1 LSDTLSGRGRLFL
14 LSGEPGVGKTRLAD
28 EFSTIAASRG
38 AFANWGRC
46 WEGAGAPPYWPLIQI
61 VRGCAAKPHFGRH
74 IEGLGANV
82 SFLASIVPEIS
93 QAFGLPLQK
102 PGSTTRD
109 PEEARFKLFDSVTT
123 LLRGFSLDDPLM
135 LVIDDL
141 HDADQS
147 SLKMLRFV
155 AGGLRESRIFVLG
168 TYRDA
173 EVRSSPDLQRLIG
186 DLSREALTIPLGG
199 LGKRELAEL
208 VASRTGRPADEGF
221 VETLYQATDG
231 NPLFADGVVRMLI
244 AEGEFEQGKTIRTDR
259 FKIPTGV
266 RESIHRSLASLP
278 PAARP
283 ILEVGAAIGNEFD
296 VGLLQ
301 ASCGNNGEDL
311 RLLLDQGSRV
321 GVLSSA
327 AESRGS
333 RRFAHALIREAIYQE
348 IDSSARRRLHATIGA
363 AIESRYGSE
372 LKPHLAALAHHFLEA
387 ENPEKAIDY
396 LIRAGDAALA
406 VYAFDGAIS
415 HWENTVALLQEHG
428 DDLNRKADLLAK
440 LGLTLYQVESYNNKG
455 IVYLEQALSIYERV
469 GDEARADQLHQQLGM
484 ILVLPGP
491 LRDVSR
497 ALNHLRRAEPR
508 LSKGPDTAAL
518 AFLYNA
524 LGVAAERQFRMRE
537 ALEFRQRATEVAERL
552 GDNNAWCPLAAHFGT
567 NLVETGRVSEAQA
580 LISKVRPRV
589 PSVTDGLCAHAAFHG
604 AGGFYS
610 SMWDPRSAREWYQQ
624 GLASPVLARSQR
636 KDMSNFLGGMA
647 LWLGDLALS
656 RQLRGEEGFPFM
668 LAFFEGDW
676 ERDRD
681 LLESALEW
689 APKTFVGFEIFM
701 RRSLAYVLRALGE
714 HSRACVVLESFV
726 HNFAPGEPICRIEMW
741 ARPELALLYTELG
754 RLEYAREQVARCD
767 EITAGGENW
776 RGLGAH
782 AERAAAALAAAEG
795 RHSDADARF
804 ATSAGVF
811 NRLSLVWEE
820 ADVLHRWG
828 RALASAGE
836 EDRAIE
842 KLDATTEIYRRHGA
856 GQRWIDYVAADRSR
870 IDAARRNV
878 FPAAPVSDGAPAVF
892 RREGEYWT
900 ISYRD
905 HIFRLKNM
913 KGLHYITHLLA
924 HPGEQFHVHELVAVV
939 DHATQADETFPRDS
953 ELRVANDLGDAGAIL
968 DPRAKTEYRSRRV
981 ELQGELAEAEEAND
995 GGRAELIREELE
1007 MLEEQL
1013 ATAMGLGGRDRKA
1026 ADHAERTRS
1035 RVGRAIR
1042 SSLKSIRE
1050 NDPSLGHHLETCIQ
1064 TGYLCAYRPGPE
1076 ASLAWRL

>member
-1 LSDTLSGRGRLFL
+1 
-14 LSGEPGVGKTRLAD
+14 
-28 EFSTIAASRG
+28 
-38 AFANWGRC
+38 
-46 WEGAGAPPYWPLIQI
+46 LIQI
-61 VRGCAAKPHFGRH
+61 IRGCAARPHFARH
-74 IEGLGANV
+74 IEGVGTNV
-82 SFLASIVPEIS
+82 RFIASIIPEIRE
-93 QAFGLPLQK
+93 AFRLSLQES
-102 PGSTTRD
+102 GSTPPD

-123 LLRGFSLDDPLM
+123 LLRSFSLDEQLV

-147 SLKMLRFV
+147 SLQMLRFI
-155 AGGLRESRIFVLG
+155 ANGLRESRIFLLG
-168 TYRDA
+168 TFRDT
-173 EVRSSPDLQRLIG
+173 EVRRSANLQRLIG
-186 DLSREALTIPLGG
+186 DLSREALSIPLGG
-199 LGKRELAEL
+199 LGKRELAQL
-208 VASRTGRPADEGF
+208 VESRTGRPADEEF
-221 VETLYQATDG
+221 AETLYQATDG
-231 NPLFADGVVRMLI
+231 NPLFVDGVVRLLI
-244 AEGEFEQGKTIRTDR
+244 AEGEFEHGKPIGAGR
-259 FKIPTGV
+259 FKIPEGV
-266 RESIHRSLASLP
+266 RESIRRSLASLP
-278 PAARP
+278 PAARS
-283 ILEVGAAIGNEFD
+283 ILEVGAAVGNEFD
-296 VGLLQ
+296 VGILQ
-301 ASCGNNGEDL
+301 SACGSNAEDL
-311 RLLLDQGSRV
+311 RLLLEEGARA
-321 GVLSSA
+321 GVLSPVS
-327 AESRGS
+327 ELRGS

-348 IDSSARRRLHATIGA
+348 IAPSDRRRLHAGIAA
-363 AIESRYGSE
+363 AIERRYGTE

-387 ENPEKAIDY
+387 EIPEKAIDY

-406 VYAFDGAIS
+406 VYAFDGATS
-415 HWENTVALLQEHG
+415 HWEKAVALFQEHG

-440 LGLTLYQVESYNNKG
+440 LGLTLYQVDSYNNKG

-681 LLESALEW
+681 LLEGALEW

-701 RRSLAYVLRALGE
+701 RRSLACVLRTLGE
-714 HSRACVVLESFV
+714 RSRACVVLESFV

-754 RLEYAREQVARCD
+754 RLESARDEVARCN
-767 EITAGGENW
+767 EITASGENW

-795 RHSDADARF
+795 RHADANARF
-804 ATSAGVF
+804 VTSAGVF

-836 EDRAIE
+836 DDRAIE
-842 KLDATTEIYRRHGA
+842 KLDAATEIYRRHGA
-856 GQRWIDYVAADRSR
+856 GQRWIDHVAADRSR
-870 IDAARRNV
+870 IDASRRNV
-878 FPAAPVSDGAPAVF
+878 TPATPVSDATPAVF
-892 RREGEYWT
+892 HREGEYWT

-905 HIFRLKNM
+905 RSFRLKDM
-913 KGLHYITHLLA
+913 KGLYYIAHLLA
-924 HPGEQFHVHELVAVV
+924 HPGERFHVHDLMTVV
-939 DHATQADETFPRDS
+939 DRTARADDRTPEDV

-968 DPRAKTEYRSRRV
+968 DPRAKAEYRGRRL
-981 ELQGELAEAEEAND
+981 ELQGELAEAEAAND
-995 GGRAELIREELE
+995 GGRAERIREELE
-1007 MLEEQL
+1007 MLEDQL
-1013 ATAMGLGGRDRKA
+1013 ATAVGLGGRDRKA

-1042 SSLKSIRE
+1042 NSLKSIRE
-1050 NDPSLGHHLETCIQ
+1050 NDPSLGHHLETCIH